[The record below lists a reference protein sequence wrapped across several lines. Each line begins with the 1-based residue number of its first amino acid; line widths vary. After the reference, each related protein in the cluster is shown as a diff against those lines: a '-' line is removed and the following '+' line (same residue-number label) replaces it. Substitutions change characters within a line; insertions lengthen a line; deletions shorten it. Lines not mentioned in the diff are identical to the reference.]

1 MNPIE
6 IFRAGTHTDSHGT
19 TLNFSESDVA
29 AMAAAYDPAL
39 SEAPIVVGHPKAD
52 APAWGWIKSLTAQAG
67 RLYALPDQVDPAFA
81 EMVRAGRYKKLSAAL
96 YGPTSPA
103 NPRPGAWYLRHVGF
117 LGAQPPAVKGL
128 APVCFASG
136 DDGYIT
142 VEFSEELS
150 FIARLVGLLRGLRD
164 YITEKDGAEK
174 AEAALPSWTL
184 DDLQEGAA
192 VARAL
197 PREDPS
203 SFSEPVNTQQENP
216 MHAQNSLQE
225 EKEADLIRR
234 EQELARKEAAFHE
247 RERTADAAAF
257 VADMLAEGR
266 LTPAQSAGLAEFMAK
281 LDAEG
286 VVEFAEGSGTKQLSP
301 SDFMKDFLKKLPK
314 QVDFGEHSAPVDTPD
329 ELDPQ
334 EAASRVVAFQER
346 HRAAGIV
353 VTTTDALAA
362 VKAGKDK
369 E

>member
-6 IFRAGTHTDSHGT
+6 ICRAGTHTDSHGT

-103 NPRPGAWYLRHVGF
+103 NPKPGAWYLRHVGF

-174 AEAALPSWTL
+174 LFELEWLLNRAFAMRRKTL
-184 DDLQEGAA
+184 SNNL
-192 VARAL
+192 
-197 PREDPS
+197 
-203 SFSEPVNTQQENP
+203 
-216 MHAQNSLQE
+216 
-225 EKEADLIRR
+225 
-234 EQELARKEAAFHE
+234 
-247 RERTADAAAF
+247 
-257 VADMLAEGR
+257 
-266 LTPAQSAGLAEFMAK
+266 
-281 LDAEG
+281 
-286 VVEFAEGSGTKQLSP
+286 
-301 SDFMKDFLKKLPK
+301 
-314 QVDFGEHSAPVDTPD
+314 
-329 ELDPQ
+329 
-334 EAASRVVAFQER
+334 
-346 HRAAGIV
+346 RAAGISDERLKSLLGACGIEGNIRAEKLTV
-353 VTTTDALAA
+353 AQFANIA
-362 VKAGKDK
+362 REIEAHGK
-369 E
+369 

>member
-52 APAWGWIKSLTAQAG
+52 APAWGWVKSLTARAG

-103 NPRPGAWYLRHVGF
+103 NPKPGAWYLRHVGF

-174 AEAALPSWTL
+174 AEA
-184 DDLQEGAA
+184 
-192 VARAL
+192 
-197 PREDPS
+197 
-203 SFSEPVNTQQENP
+203 
-216 MHAQNSLQE
+216 
-225 EKEADLIRR
+225 DLIRR

-281 LDAEG
+281 LDTEG

-346 HRAAGIV
+346 QRAAGIV

>member
-103 NPRPGAWYLRHVGF
+103 NPKPGAWYLRHVGF

-257 VADMLAEGR
+257 VADMLAE
-266 LTPAQSAGLAEFMAK
+266 
-281 LDAEG
+281 
-286 VVEFAEGSGTKQLSP
+286 
-301 SDFMKDFLKKLPK
+301 
-314 QVDFGEHSAPVDTPD
+314 
-329 ELDPQ
+329 
-334 EAASRVVAFQER
+334 
-346 HRAAGIV
+346 
-353 VTTTDALAA
+353 A
-362 VKAGKDK
+362 V
-369 E
+369 